1 MTKIL
6 IVNADDFG
14 LSHGTNYGIV
24 EAHRHGIVTSTTAMM
39 NATGI
44 EHAAALSADFPA
56 LGVGLHFVLSYGVP
70 LTNMPSLAREGVLG
84 KWLWETAGSGLLKD
98 DEVVAEL
105 HRQYDSFVSLFGRMP
120 THIDSHHHA
129 HFIPQV
135 WQHVASFARD
145 KGLPLRIDWQAT
157 RQQNITV
164 QDIRGVDYFISDFY
178 AENVSSRFILDA
190 LERATVEN
198 EQTVELMCHPGFVD
212 KIVMQSRYCHPR
224 LDELEVLTSP
234 TLKQHILE
242 QGFLLGNYTDL

>member
-178 AENVSSRFILDA
+178 AENVSSRFVLDA

-224 LDELEVLTSP
+224 LFVLEVLTSP
-234 TLKQHILE
+234 TLTQHILA